1 MNQLLQVQG
10 VQRLVNN
17 RFQLQIQARAMLT
30 RIQNQEGLTA
40 QMFARNEV
48 AVRTWSDQVHAISRQ
63 ITELLDEDGIAPDN
77 AERVADATETVNFYA
92 DVNQIL
98 SEIACRFDALLQ
110 LPQGKQ
116 VH

>member
-17 RFQLQIQARAMLT
+17 RSQLKIQARAMLT

-48 AVRTWSDQVHAISRQ
+48 AVCTWSDQVHSISQR
-63 ITELLDEDGIAPDN
+63 ITNLLDEEVIEANN
-77 AERVADATETVNFYA
+77 AER
-92 DVNQIL
+92 
-98 SEIACRFDALLQ
+98 IAN
-110 LPQGKQ
+110 
-116 VH
+116 VT